1 MNVIDVTPRPAVITA
16 AVRFL
21 QSPVMSI
28 LGILF
33 ILTALKWGTLL
44 FVVPQYETVIITR
57 FGKIVRTI
65 TAPGLKMK
73 LPLIDK
79 VKRFDKRIVAWD
91 GPPIECPTKD
101 KLYIIVDCFARWR
114 ISDPMLYYNR
124 LNDERSALSRLD
136 DILGSDS
143 SSTTP
148 YLLAVVSAFAFFASI
163 LLHELGHAVVAIRN
177 GIPILGIDLWMFGG
191 VAKLGKDA
199 DSPGVEFRVAVAGPV
214 VTVVIAAVCFGLAS
228 AISGTSD
235 AINSSQFDN
244 STTGTTTAVLG
255 YLATINIFL
264 LVFNLI
270 PAFPLDGGRIAR
282 AIAWKLTGDRNK
294 ATRFA
299 ATLGRLGGYAMIGLG
314 AYLWIV
320 SGLAFTGLWL
330 AFIGFFL
337 ASAARSAEAQAE
349 FAGRI
354 EHIRVADV
362 MDAEPVAIGEDAP
375 VSYAEHTFFLRYGWP
390 WFPVVDAAGR
400 LVGVVSRE
408 ALESVPAEERDTRTV
423 GSVMARDDGTSGL
436 RVRLEEPL
444 ETLLSQEGLARLGAI
459 MAVDGEGVLRGIV
472 TVDAVRR
479 AVQTP
484 A

>member
-1 MNVIDVTPRPAVITA
+1 VRSDTIHTVFGGGSFQLGRVFGVRIGVDISWFIVLFLIIWQLSDYYRDV
-16 AVRFL
+16 
-21 QSPVMSI
+21 
-28 LGILF
+28 
-33 ILTALKWGTLL
+33 
-44 FVVPQYETVIITR
+44 
-57 FGKIVRTI
+57 
-65 TAPGLKMK
+65 APGSNAF
-73 LPLIDK
+73 
-79 VKRFDKRIVAWD
+79 V
-91 GPPIECPTKD
+91 
-101 KLYIIVDCFARWR
+101 
-114 ISDPMLYYNR
+114 
-124 LNDERSALSRLD
+124 
-136 DILGSDS
+136 
-143 SSTTP
+143 
-148 YLLAVVSAFAFFASI
+148 LAVVSALLFFLSI
-163 LLHELGHAVVAIRN
+163 LLHELGHAWVALRN

-214 VTVVIAAVCFGLAS
+214 VTVLIAALCFALAT

-235 AINSSQFDN
+235 AINSSQFDAN
-244 STTGTTTAVLG
+244 TTGTTTAVLG
-255 YLATINIFL
+255 YLTIINLFL
-264 LVFNLI
+264 LGFNLI

-282 AIAWKLTGDRNK
+282 AIAWKITGDRNR

-299 ATLGRLGGYAMIGLG
+299 AMLGRFGGYAMIGLG
-314 AYLWIV
+314 VYLWIV
-320 SGLAFTGLWL
+320 ADSAFTGLWL

-408 ALESVPAEERDTRTV
+408 AIESVPAEERDTRTV
-423 GSVMARDDGTSGL
+423 GTVMARDDGTSGL

-444 ETLLSQEGLARLGAI
+444 ESLLTQEGLARLGAI
-459 MAVDGEGVLRGIV
+459 MAVDGEGHLRGIV

-479 AVQTP
+479 ALQVP